1 MSRRNS
7 YELGYRYAV
16 VYSGKGESGVSLANR
31 ANVTPSMISKW
42 RSLYSDD
49 PRAESIALEYI
60 RASGNDDFA
69 GNDDSTENVDSP
81 APSNHAVESADAG
94 DDSQE
99 EPSEEPDRKG
109 LTSYRFGDRRVIA
122 RFSSIHGIKKA
133 EIMFNVTREQVIQ
146 YKREAKAWLE
156 EKATCVRRP
165 RATVRPREEE
175 TAPQPSERG
184 HEEEDEEHE
193 EESDESENGEE
204 ESDEESDEER
214 DEDMR
219 I

>member
-1 MSRRNS
+1 M
-7 YELGYRYAV
+7 
-16 VYSGKGESGVSLANR
+16 
-31 ANVTPSMISKW
+31 
-42 RSLYSDD
+42 
-49 PRAESIALEYI
+49 
-60 RASGNDDFA
+60 
-69 GNDDSTENVDSP
+69 
-81 APSNHAVESADAG
+81 
-94 DDSQE
+94 
-99 EPSEEPDRKG
+99 
-109 LTSYRFGDRRVIA
+109 
-122 RFSSIHGIKKA
+122 
-133 EIMFNVTREQVIQ
+133 IQ

-184 HEEEDEEHE
+184 HKEEDEEH
-193 EESDESENGEE
+193 EE